1 MAKKQRATFLGPN
14 QGLSMV
20 GSHCYAYSG
29 EISVANTETNLLNFH
44 TGKDYIVCKIQFN
57 AAHGSGDDYV
67 FRVYFNGNVVQRY
80 LYAET
85 VDRGVPDQPLYMVIP
100 PLTDVQCS
108 AQNTTDTSANGQ
120 IVAISGR
127 VYNA

>member
-1 MAKKQRATFLGPN
+1 MVKKQIATFLGPN
-14 QGLSMV
+14 QGLSVV

-29 EISVANTETNLLNFH
+29 EIAVGDTETNLLNFQ
-44 TGKDYIVCKIQFN
+44 TGKDYIVCTIQFN

-108 AQNTTDTSANGQ
+108 AQNTTDTSSNGQ